1 MTILSYKRRE
11 NKRVRPP
18 RKGGDAMHEAYI
30 LGVGMTPFR
39 RWPDRSV
46 RDLAEAAV
54 RDALADAGIGAAQVH
69 AVAFAN
75 AVQGAMEGQFG
86 IRGQIALRDMDFD
99 AVPIVNVEN
108 ACASASTAL
117 NVALMQVRAGAAD
130 IALAVGAEKMTH
142 PDTALSMAAFEG
154 SWERAER
161 AAVIDRLVVLGQEMP
176 VPPDVDES
184 ARTVFMD
191 VYAAFTR
198 YHMARFGTT
207 QRQLAAVAAKN
218 HGHSVHNPLAQ
229 YRRAFTVDEVL
240 AARAIAWPLTLPM
253 CSPISD
259 GAAAAVVVSG
269 AALRR
274 LGGAR
279 AVRIRAQAL
288 MNGGRRAPDDIARH
302 ISRRAALAA
311 YEAAGLGPGD
321 VDVAECHDATAF
333 GEIQQSENLGFFD
346 FGDGG
351 PAAERGDTTLG
362 GRIPFNPSGG
372 LESKGHPIG
381 ATGLGQ
387 IFELVTQ
394 LRGEAGPRQVAGAR
408 IALAENG
415 GGLMGVEEAAV
426 SVTLLERA

>member
-1 MTILSYKRRE
+1 MR
-11 NKRVRPP
+11 
-18 RKGGDAMHEAYI
+18 AAYI

-39 RWPDRSV
+39 RWPDAGVRS
-46 RDLAEAAV
+46 LAEMAV
-54 RDALADAGIGAAQVH
+54 RDALADAGIGARDVQ

-75 AVQGAMEGQFG
+75 AVQDAIEGQFG

-117 NVALMQVRAGAAD
+117 NVALMQVRSGAAE

-142 PDTALSMAAFEG
+142 PDPAVPVAAFEG
-154 SWERAER
+154 SWERADR
-161 AAVIDRLVVLGQEMP
+161 AAVIDRLVRLGEGTP
-176 VPPDVDES
+176 TPPGVEES
-184 ARTVFMD
+184 PRTVFMD
-191 VYAAFTR
+191 VYAAFTK

-207 QRQLAAVAAKN
+207 QAQLAAVAAKN
-218 HGHSVHNPLAQ
+218 HGHSVHNERAQ
-229 YRRAFTVDEVL
+229 YRRPFTVAEVL
-240 AARAIAWPLTLPM
+240 AARTIAWPLTLPM

-259 GAAAAVVVSG
+259 GAAAAVVVSE
-269 AALRR
+269 AAARR
-274 LGGAR
+274 LGIGR

-288 MNGGRRAPDDIARH
+288 MNGGRRAPDAVEAH

-311 YEAAGLGPGD
+311 YEAAGLGPSD
-321 VDVAECHDATAF
+321 VDVVECHDATAF
-333 GEIQQSENLGFFD
+333 GEIQQSENLGFFA

-351 PAAERGDTTLG
+351 PAAERGDTTIG

-426 SVTLLERA
+426 SVTILEAA